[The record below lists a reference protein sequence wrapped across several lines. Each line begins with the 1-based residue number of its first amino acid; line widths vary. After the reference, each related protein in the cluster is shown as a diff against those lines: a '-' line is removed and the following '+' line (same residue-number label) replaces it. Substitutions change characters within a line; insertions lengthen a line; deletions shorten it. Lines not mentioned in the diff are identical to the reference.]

1 MWLKNKFINNIIK
14 RQGGQKTS
22 KKLREITLEK
32 LGVDVGMYSYGSC
45 FDKGFNIGGK
55 VKIGRYCSFGPNVKY
70 FGGNHPVDY
79 VSMSPYFYQQSWA
92 DSVGNIK
99 VEDIE
104 RNNLKVGDGC
114 WIGCGAIILSKCHSI
129 GNGSVI
135 GAGSIVTKDVPPYSI
150 VVGNPAKVIG
160 YRFDEDTIKIIEE
173 SKWWEFKP
181 EVLLNYYKYISEPKN
196 FCEKI
201 VGLKSKGDNT
211 NDK

>member
-22 KKLREITLEK
+22 KKLREITFEK

-79 VSMSPYFYQQSWA
+79 VSMSPFFYQQSWA
-92 DSVGNIK
+92 DSVADIK

-104 RNNLKVGDGC
+104 RKNLKVGDGC

-135 GAGSIVTKDVPPYSI
+135 GAGSIVTKDVAPYSI

-160 YRFDEDTIKIIEE
+160 YRFDEDTIKIIEK
-173 SKWWEFKP
+173 SKWWECKP
-181 EVLLNYYKYISEPKN
+181 EELLNYYKYISEPKK